1 MGKADKRGIFTE
13 FIRCEVLRTTAK
25 DRTHSAAFFSL
36 TG

>member
-13 FIRCEVLRTTAK
+13 FIRREPLRRAAK
-25 DRTHSAAFFSL
+25 DHTHSAAFFSL